1 MTAQESLREISKLR
15 LRFQMNNRLRLE
27 SLAALSKIFRE
38 HGEDLKDEVL
48 SSLVFALPSEL
59 PGERAGESDSEYET
73 GGTILDV
80 EARGA
85 GHPPAGPGHHPPP
98 RPGQPPPGPGQPPPG
113 PGQPPPGPGQPPPG
127 PGQPPPGPGQPPPG
141 PGQPPPGPGQP
152 PPGKPRGEKGW
163 TVSRGSKKSAGR
175 AQKAKAS

>member
-59 PGERAGESDSEYET
+59 PGESSGESHSEYEIAAQ
-73 GGTILDV
+73 GTILEI

-85 GHPPAGPGHHPPP
+85 GHPPPG

-113 PGQPPPGPGQPPPG
+113 PGQPPPRPGQPPPG
-127 PGQPPPGPGQPPPG
+127 PGQPPPR

-163 TVSRGSKKSAGR
+163 TVSRGSKKSAAR
-175 AQKAKAS
+175 AQKAS